1 MAYELYRYTKMI
13 LMGND
18 DKGQPSGSNK
28 SEGLGLRPDMPEEKV
43 KQDQEMTERYT
54 SDDDKPSEDLP
65 LRHPN
70 RNTDKGDATNAGG
83 YKQ

>member
-1 MAYELYRYTKMI
+1 MI

-18 DKGQPSGSNK
+18 DKGHPSGSNK

-65 LRHPN
+65 ARHPN